1 MSDEA
6 ELREEPCGCKYHY
19 DGAVPSQPATGRWDR
34 RNRCEHHPVPGDG
47 LGDWIHV
54 LHSMWP
60 PPGLDSKCD
69 LRAEIERL
77 TTERDNWKRIA
88 EAAQEMVKA
97 TLAVIPKQA

>member
-1 MSDEA
+1 VTDD

-34 RNRCEHHPVPGDG
+34 WNRCRHHTDPADG

-60 PPGLDSKCD
+60 PPESPTRELDFGD
-69 LRAEIERL
+69 
-77 TTERDNWKRIA
+77 
-88 EAAQEMVKA
+88 AAA
-97 TLAVIPKQA
+97 GRG